1 LIWQQRFGSEIE
13 EDMIVSEEDARHTAQ
28 PTRAHKGCSKLSSTI
43 HFLKRPGRGP
53 MRNLYSPHRF
63 SGDLVCQ
70 MKDTSSTLK
79 KEIEAAMSRTAFL
92 DLFMTE

>member
-1 LIWQQRFGSEIE
+1 
-13 EDMIVSEEDARHTAQ
+13 
-28 PTRAHKGCSKLSSTI
+28 
-43 HFLKRPGRGP
+43 